1 MSRDPIKSNGITFA
15 ISAPETL
22 YYASGLS
29 GVPFIESVTVSADT
43 ILNDVELRIRVLS
56 AAGPVSLDAIH
67 LLGTVGPKFVSL
79 ERQRLVFD
87 GNAMFQ
93 IADPQTGSLVVELY
107 QGEVQIASAL
117 WDLRILP
124 ANFWQ
129 ASMIDYERAIQFIA
143 AFSQPNHPSI
153 RAILDVAVSKMT
165 ASGTKGQLSGYQD
178 SSLVE
183 PMVKA
188 IYESIQGIGI
198 TYSNPP
204 ASWSGGG
211 GQKIRTAQEILEEK
225 VGTCLD
231 TTMLMASCLEQAG
244 LAPLVILIPGHAF
257 IGYWTGEFIDRY
269 DGQIPRKPSVQTID
283 DLKTDLELENI
294 RFVETTLLA
303 TNVPFQEAQN
313 RGRPVLDEE
322 GAFGPARYY
331 SHAIDIVSC
340 RRSDNPINP
349 LPARFVLPNGEVQI
363 VEYTPPVV
371 DLEMLRKKFAERDAV
386 SGLKVSLDVPPK
398 VRTWLDSLLDLSLR
412 NPLINFANKRTA
424 VRLLI
429 PTESLGVVED
439 LLQNEKMFQLA
450 TAPFVKDENG
460 KPVALQTDNFRGE
473 VPATPALV
481 NFLNE
486 GIVNPQGA
494 ISTDI
499 LDPERFIDRMR
510 KTASEAKSVQQ
521 DTGSN
526 GLYLALGSLTWFV
539 KKVEV
544 ESPLILIPVTLTPK
558 NRGKAFMLSIEE
570 SGVTPNFSLVEKLK
584 IEHSINLP
592 GLAELSTDQ
601 FGIDIDGT
609 LKYVRDELTK
619 AGLKDFKVNASA
631 TLGFFNFSS
640 YRLWKDLL
648 ENWKRFE
655 NNPLVKHL
663 IHTPGE
669 AFIDPVQTENPVD
682 LDVLISQLPIS
693 ADGSQAKAIAQA
705 INGNTFVLQGP
716 PGTGKS
722 QTITN
727 LLSRALDEGKRVL
740 FVAEKR
746 DALDV
751 VKERIDAAG
760 LGAFSLDL
768 HDKNSTSKAVKQQ
781 LSEVIDIHIEA
792 DKLGFDTALQDY
804 QAALSPLQNYRNQLH
819 AAGDLGESIYSSM
832 DTYLSIQ
839 STHLVEV
846 PGEFV
851 ARADEAALA
860 KLVEATKS
868 IAELGPT
875 AGNTITNPWSLSQCD
890 TKLEN
895 SQLEDVKRRVGI
907 LSELIDSSK
916 RQASVLH
923 FMQNAK
929 DLASFSLLNQLD
941 VEPVSETATEDLR
954 TLQGSEQVAKSL
966 EAVEAMKPKVQS
978 MPFDLSRLEK
988 VDLAALERQFH
999 EAVASNFLVRGSKIK
1014 KVQKLTELQ
1023 LGVSKVLDKSSLSRT
1038 FDLLGKIKEQGLTL
1052 KADLEKVPALTLTEA
1067 SNLFTLGGLELL
1079 SARLV
1084 QLGGI
1089 SALLRTEGMDQAVL
1103 SNLVTSLQRP
1113 EKETL
1118 SRLVAELQELLALLG
1133 TTADSI
1139 KRWQAQA
1146 GFGAK
1151 LLATITDWRRDSQEF
1166 GLTQLIRWND
1176 LILQSSAF
1184 DEQNLSQCRNPLL
1197 DGTIPYDQAT
1207 NAFRRGFYKSLFEN
1221 LLVVKGL
1228 KTFDGGV
1235 INNYV
1240 RKLEDA
1246 HEQLRV
1252 RLPKILGSTLLEQ
1265 RGFDG
1270 SMKIGAIGDLVLSVK
1285 QGRSN
1290 IPLRTLLEKHWG
1302 VISKMT
1308 PCVLASPDSA
1318 VRFLSANFE
1327 PFDLVVF
1334 DEASQIRVANSIG
1347 ALGRAKAAVVVG
1359 DSQQM
1364 PPTSV
1369 AVAKN
1374 ATADEEEGDEEESF
1388 GEAESILDQC
1398 TAARVP
1404 EIMLSWHYRS
1414 EDESLIAFSNHEYY
1428 KGNLSTFP
1436 TPSLDQSNRRLSLVN
1451 VSGQFIRTAQDYPK
1465 DGSSSTK
1472 QIRTNPVEAN
1482 AMVKDIEQRLADPN
1496 RKDESIG
1503 IVTLN
1508 KQQKDL
1514 IEFLL
1519 AKSTNPAIQNALEQ
1533 GIGGEEILVK
1543 ALENVQ
1549 GSERDVILFSVAFS
1563 PRVVSPDVL
1572 PLQFG
1577 PIINQ
1582 GGHRRLNVAI
1592 TRARKEV
1599 KVFSS
1604 FEVSML
1610 EARKP
1615 TSRGLQDLAK
1625 FMRMAGVQDTD
1636 AFDSIA
1642 VKEERL
1648 DRHRTQVAAALRS
1661 AGLTVLEEVGL
1672 SDFKVDIAIMDPSK
1686 PKRAVLGVLLDG
1698 QRWNKRNT
1706 VSDRDSLPVSMLTK
1720 RMGWAKVERI
1730 WLPTWLRDQA
1740 GEIERIKLAL
1750 KEAKLVP
1757 TAPARKSL
1765 NSTPTEPIYVQ
1776 KADLTGPKSM
1786 AVNPVDTLL
1795 ATVPDW
1801 HELLSSVIAGQ
1812 EYLDYLHDKRIQTA
1826 ILELVAEL
1834 TQVEGPVSKQRLAK
1848 FVASCFGY
1856 TRVVTSR
1863 VEAINGMHFPGHARD
1878 QEGFLYPLNVDPR
1891 KYDNWQK
1898 SELGIGRSAAE
1909 ISLREI
1915 GSAMVAI
1922 AKVAQG
1928 VSLEQLVKESARVF
1942 GIQKVSKDTSAR
1954 FEQAVK
1960 LAFTQARLKIN
1971 GDYIESTNDSA

>member
-1 MSRDPIKSNGITFA
+1 MNRDPIKISGVTFA
-15 ISAPETL
+15 LKAPETL
-22 YYASGLS
+22 YYASALS
-29 GVPFIESVTVSADT
+29 GVPFIESIAITSEQT
-43 ILNDVELRIRVLS
+43 FNDVELRVRVLS
-56 AAGPVSLDAIH
+56 AAGPVSQDFTH
-67 LLGTVGPKFVSL
+67 LLASVGPKFIKL
-79 ERQRLVFD
+79 ENKRLVFD

-93 IADPQTGSLVVELY
+93 IADPQTGSVVVELR
-107 QGEVQIASAL
+107 QGEVVLATSS

-129 ASMIDYERAIQFIA
+129 ASVDDYERAIQFVA

-153 RAILDVAVSKMT
+153 RSILDAAVSKMT
-165 ASGTKGQLSGYQD
+165 AAGAAGQLSGYQD

-188 IYESIQGIGI
+188 IYEAIQGIGI

-244 LAPLVILIPGHAF
+244 LAPLVIMIPGHAF
-257 IGYWTGEFIDRY
+257 VGYWTGEFIDKY
-269 DGQIPRKPSVQTID
+269 EGQIPRTPSVQTID
-283 DLKTDLELENI
+283 DLKTHLELENI

-303 TNVPFQEAQN
+303 SNVAFEKAQT
-313 RGRPVLDEE
+313 RGRPTLDEE
-322 GAFGPARYY
+322 GAFGPARYW
-331 SHAIDIVSC
+331 SHAIDVVSC

-349 LPARFVLPNGEVQI
+349 LPARFVQSNGDVQV

-386 SGLKVSLDVPPK
+386 SGSRVSLDVPPK

-429 PTESLGVVED
+429 PTESLGALED
-439 LLQNEKMFQLA
+439 LLQNEKLFQLA
-450 TAPFVKDENG
+450 PAPFVQDEEG
-460 KPVALQTDNFRGE
+460 TRIKIQTDNFRGE
-473 VPATPALV
+473 VPAKPKLV

-486 GIVNPQGA
+486 GIVNPQGT
-494 ISTDI
+494 IHTDI
-499 LDPERFIDRMR
+499 PDQDRFLERMR

-526 GLYLALGSLTWFV
+526 GLYLALGSLTWQV

-544 ESPLILIPVTLTPK
+544 ESPLILIPVTLTSK

-584 IEHSINLP
+584 IEHKINLP
-592 GLAELSTDQ
+592 GLAELSTDR
-601 FGIDIDGT
+601 FGIDVDGT
-609 LKYVRDELTK
+609 LNYVRDELTK
-619 AGLKDFKVNASA
+619 AGLKDFKVNATA

-663 IHTPGE
+663 IHAPGE
-669 AFIDPVQTENPVD
+669 AFVDPVNTDSSQD
-682 LDVLISQLPIS
+682 LDVLISMLPIS
-693 ADGSQAKAIAQA
+693 ADGSQANAIAKA

-727 LLSRALDEGKRVL
+727 LLARALDEGKRVL

-792 DKLGFDTALQDY
+792 DKIGFNAALQDY
-804 QAALSPLQNYRNQLH
+804 QAALSPLQNYRDQLH
-819 AAGDLGESIYSSM
+819 ATGELGESIYSAM
-832 DTYLSIQ
+832 DTYLSIDT
-839 STHLVEV
+839 SHAIEV

-851 ARADEAALA
+851 SRADNVSLG
-860 KLVEATKS
+860 KLVDATKS
-868 IAELGPT
+868 LSELGPT
-875 AGNTITNPWSLSQCD
+875 AGNSQTNPWSLANTDQKID
-890 TKLEN
+890 N
-895 SQLEDVKRRVGI
+895 SDLDSLRKHVNY
-907 LSELIDSSK
+907 LNELMREARGHDSVI
-916 RQASVLH
+916 R

-929 DLASFSLLNQLD
+929 ELATFRLLSQLQAD
-941 VEPVSETATEDLR
+941 PVPESAMDYLQTF
-954 TLQGSEQVAKSL
+954 QGSEQVSRAL
-966 EAVEAMKPKVQS
+966 EDVEAMGPTVQS
-978 MPFDLSRLEK
+978 MNFDLSRLEK
-988 VDLAALERQFH
+988 VDVDALERQLH

-1014 KVQKLTELQ
+1014 KVLRLTELQ
-1023 LGVSKVLDKSSLSRT
+1023 LGIVKVLDKATLSKKLELLGGIKAQGLKLKAELDKVVGISLS
-1038 FDLLGKIKEQGLTL
+1038 DS
-1052 KADLEKVPALTLTEA
+1052 A
-1067 SNLFTLGGLELL
+1067 NLFTADGLAAL
-1079 SARLV
+1079 SARLT
-1084 QLGGI
+1084 QLKGI
-1089 SALLRTEGMDQAVL
+1089 SSLLRTEGVDRDVL
-1103 SNLVTSLQRP
+1103 GSLVTSLPRF
-1113 EKETL
+1113 T
-1118 SRLVAELQELLALLG
+1118 QENLALLVSELDAVNLIIG
-1133 TTADSI
+1133 ADSMSI
-1139 KRWQAQA
+1139 NRWEAGA

-1151 LLATITDWRRDSQEF
+1151 LLATIEEWRRDGDEF
-1166 GLTQLIRWND
+1166 GFTQLIRWND
-1176 LILQSSAF
+1176 LILQSNSFEEAG
-1184 DEQNLSQCRNPLL
+1184 LSQCREPLIN
-1197 DGTIPYDQAT
+1197 GYIPFEQAT
-1207 NAFRRGFYKSLFEN
+1207 NAFKRGFYKSLFEN

-1228 KTFDGGV
+1228 KTFDGSV

-1240 RKLEDA
+1240 RKLEGA

-1252 RLPKILGSTLLEQ
+1252 RLPKILGSTLLDQ

-1318 VRFLSANFE
+1318 VRFLSPSFE

-1347 ALGRAKAAVVVG
+1347 ALGRAKAAIVVG

-1369 AVAKN
+1369 AVARTG
-1374 ATADEEEGDEEESF
+1374 ASEEEESEEEESF

-1451 VSGQFIRTAQDYPK
+1451 VHGQFIRTAQDYPK
-1465 DGSSSTK
+1465 EGSSSAK
-1472 QIRTNPVEAN
+1472 LMRTNPIEAK
-1482 AMVKDIEQRLADPN
+1482 AIVADIEQRLSDPN

-1503 IVTLN
+1503 VVTLN

-1514 IEFLL
+1514 IEELL
-1519 AKSTNPAIQNALEQ
+1519 SKSSNPDIQAALES
-1533 GIGGEEILVK
+1533 GVGGEEILLK
-1543 ALENVQ
+1543 PLENVQ
-1549 GSERDVILFSVAFS
+1549 GSERDVILFSLAFS
-1563 PRVVSPDVL
+1563 SRVASPDVL

-1577 PIINQ
+1577 PIIYQ

-1599 KVFSS
+1599 KVFCS
-1604 FEVSML
+1604 FEAKTL
-1610 EARKP
+1610 EDRKP

-1625 FMRMAGVQDTD
+1625 FMRMAGIQDI
-1636 AFDSIA
+1636 DSLDSLVIR
-1642 VKEERL
+1642 EERL
-1648 DRHRTQVAAALRS
+1648 DRHRTQVAAALRE
-1661 AGLTVLEEVGL
+1661 AGLEVIEEVGL
-1672 SDFKVDIAIMDPSK
+1672 SDFKVDIAIMDPSQ
-1686 PKRAVLGVLLDG
+1686 PKRALLGILLDG
-1698 QRWNKRNT
+1698 QRWNRRKT
-1706 VSDRDSLPVSMLTK
+1706 VSDRDSLPISMLTK

-1730 WLPTWLRDQA
+1730 WLPTWLRNQA
-1740 GEIERIKLAL
+1740 SEIERIKLAL
-1750 KEAKLVP
+1750 EDAKKVP
-1757 TAPARKSL
+1757 VAEVRKSL
-1765 NSTPTEPIYVQ
+1765 DAAPTEPIYVQ
-1776 KADLTGPKSM
+1776 KADMTGTGAKP
-1786 AVNPVDTLL
+1786 VNPVDSLL
-1795 ATVPDW
+1795 AVIPTW
-1801 HELLSSVIAGQ
+1801 RELQPAIIAGQ
-1812 EYLDYLHDKRIQTA
+1812 EYLDYLQNPKIRDA
-1826 ILELVAEL
+1826 VADLVQQL
-1834 TQVEGPVSKQRLAK
+1834 TETEGPVSKQRLAK

-1856 TRVVTSR
+1856 SRVVTSR
-1863 VEAINGMHFPGHARD
+1863 VEAINGMRLDGHSRD
-1878 QEGFLYPLNVDPR
+1878 QEGFLYPHKTDPR
-1891 KYDNWQK
+1891 QYNDWQK
-1898 SELGIGRSAAE
+1898 SEPGFGRNASE

-1915 GSAMVAI
+1915 GNAMVAI
-1922 AKVAQG
+1922 ATAAQG
-1928 VSLEQLVKESARVF
+1928 VSLDQLVKETTRVF
-1942 GIQKVSKDTSAR
+1942 GIQKVSKDTAAR

-1960 LAFTQARLKIN
+1960 LAFMQERLKVN
-1971 GDYIESTNDSA
+1971 GDYIEGIA